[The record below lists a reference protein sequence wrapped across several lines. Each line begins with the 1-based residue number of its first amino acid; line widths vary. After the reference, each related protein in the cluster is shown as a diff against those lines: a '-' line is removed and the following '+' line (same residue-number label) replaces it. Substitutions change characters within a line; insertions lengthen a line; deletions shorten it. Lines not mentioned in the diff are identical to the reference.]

1 MATRAITENEL
12 KNILDMAKNGFTYT
26 DEKGIERKFR
36 PNSKLYLAIYLQANL
51 GLRIGDTLKIRLENF
66 QNGQLVL
73 TEEKTD
79 KIKVFMVNTYV
90 SEKVFNYAIENNIKK
105 DEFLIQRMSEKTVQK
120 HFRTISKV
128 LGLTNVSTHS
138 ARKFFAT
145 QMYQKSENDLIA
157 VQKMLNHCNTSITEK
172 YINTKQ
178 EKINR
183 LTSNH
188 HFDV

>member
-12 KNILDMAKNGFTYT
+12 KNILDMAKNGFNYT

-36 PNSKLYLAIYLQANL
+36 PNAKLYLAIYLQANL

-90 SEKVFNYAIENNIKK
+90 SEKVFSK
-105 DEFLIQRMSEKTVQK
+105 S
-120 HFRTISKV
+120 IS
-128 LGLTNVSTHS
+128 LP
-138 ARKFFAT
+138 
-145 QMYQKSENDLIA
+145 
-157 VQKMLNHCNTSITEK
+157 TEV
-172 YINTKQ
+172 I
-178 EKINR
+178 
-183 LTSNH
+183 
-188 HFDV
+188 